1 MVLKEKP
8 MQKIK
13 SDTSKI
19 RKWLPLILCVLGI
32 SYCIWWVLGISHLEQ
47 IEDDEYVGKTLLIY
61 PSAGGFTLVDSW
73 YFGKRSGDSYFS
85 SYYPNDEAQMF
96 YRIDAKYQEYYHGFR
111 RLFGKY
117 GITKYLIEP
126 VDGKTKNRLFFSE
139 ETIKACDPA
148 TGIKVDFVCK

>member
-1 MVLKEKP
+1 

-19 RKWLPLILCVLGI
+19 RRWLPLIICVLSL
-32 SYCIWWVLGISHLEQ
+32 SYCTFWVLGYSHLKKL
-47 IEDDEYVGKTLLIY
+47 EDDEYVGKTLLIY
-61 PSAGGFTLVDSW
+61 PVAGKFVVYDHWFIGKKPGDSW
-73 YFGKRSGDSYFS
+73 FYSQRSDKNSDLPPKLYKVIG
-85 SYYPNDEAQMF
+85 YYKE
-96 YRIDAKYQEYYHGFR
+96 IYHGGM
-111 RLFGKY
+111 LLAGV
-117 GITKYLIEP
+117 GLTKYLIEP

>member
-1 MVLKEKP
+1 MMKK
-8 MQKIK
+8 K
-13 SDTSKI
+13 T
-19 RKWLPLILCVLGI
+19 LIICLLGI

-73 YFGKRSGDSYFS
+73 YFGKQSGDSYFS

-126 VDGKTKNRLFFSE
+126 VDGKTDRRFFISVLKRE
-139 ETIKACDPA
+139 KCKKQTNLTEPE
-148 TGIKVDFVCK
+148 TGIKVDFVCD

>member
-1 MVLKEKP
+1 MMKK
-8 MQKIK
+8 K
-13 SDTSKI
+13 T
-19 RKWLPLILCVLGI
+19 LIICILGI

-73 YFGKRSGDSYFS
+73 YFGKQSGDSYFS

-126 VDGKTKNRLFFSE
+126 VDGKTDRRFFISVLKRE
-139 ETIKACDPA
+139 KCKKQTNLTEPE
-148 TGIKVDFVCK
+148 TGIKVDFVCD